1 MAPGDGEGPE
11 IAVKLGTTYG
21 ATVMTPGPGVG
32 TTPGAG
38 VGIPPGK
45 GVGLVKSQY
54 GTWQHG
60 LFLS

>member
-1 MAPGDGEGPE
+1 
-11 IAVKLGTTYG
+11 
-21 ATVMTPGPGVG
+21 MTPGPGVG